1 MNTIISPKEE
11 KEKFCP
17 DRGGMKMPARWAEET
32 GDIRRGKAK
41 ADTGPAAAG
50 PVHAERFI

>member
-11 KEKFCP
+11 KEKFCL
-17 DRGGMKMPARWAEET
+17 DRGDMKMPARWAEET